1 MRAPADDRN
10 TVLRQDPRPIYVH
23 DDHGLAV
30 DPEHRELRPD
40 HFVPDVLLMREFF
53 FGRDDRAQA
62 LVEFAL
68 VLPIFLLL
76 VTGILDVARAVW
88 QENTLAYSA
97 REGTRYAIV
106 HGSSG
111 TPVVGP
117 VSTTINPSAF
127 NTGNIVSAVRNTAI
141 GISNVDVTVDYPDGD
156 NQRNHR
162 VTVDA
167 TAPFI
172 PLPSQFLLGSA
183 FQITLRGG
191 SQLVIQR

>member
-1 MRAPADDRN
+1 MLISRIGRLRA
-10 TVLRQDPRPIYVH
+10 V
-23 DDHGLAV
+23 
-30 DPEHRELRPD
+30 
-40 HFVPDVLLMREFF
+40 
-53 FGRDDRAQA
+53 RDEGAQS

-68 VLPIFLLL
+68 VLPLFLLL
-76 VTGILDVARAVW
+76 VTGIFDVARAVW

-106 HGSSG
+106 HGSAGS
-111 TPVVGP
+111 PVVGP
-117 VSTTINPSAF
+117 CTNCLNPVSN
-127 NTGNIVSAVRNTAI
+127 NLGYIVSAVTDSAVGVY
-141 GISNVDVTVDYPDGD
+141 GISVTIDYPDLD

-172 PLPSQFLLGSA
+172 PLPSQYLLGNA